1 MTCTCTSI
9 TMTDSRS
16 VAYHQ
21 VIVKLKVQSKFK
33 SELKFGLKF
42 CEMLQV
48 QVGIGDREKS

>member
-48 QVGIGDREKS
+48 HVGIGDREKS